1 MCVEVLNVCM
11 RELVQAFVQLCSSKK
26 DHEGETQLLSAKQG
40 CKRQEEC
47 KCIHAA
53 EKRQKV

>member
-1 MCVEVLNVCM
+1 VCM